1 MIRFFNTAWL
11 GLAMGALAACG
22 AAPAPPP
29 SPAPSSAAPRE
40 QLTRLVERY
49 WDERLLQNPEELPEG
64 AARRFDG
71 AHGYRVSAQFLA
83 DSAALERRYLAALLA
98 LPSVNLDADSRL
110 TYDLFRRARELAI
123 ESYTYP
129 SELLPVNPARSL
141 PLEFAQT
148 GSGADSYAILS
159 PRDFERW
166 QARTDDYVRWTTE
179 AIANMREGLRRGYAL
194 PRVLVEKMLPL
205 LAALGADTP
214 ANVFY
219 QSIGSIPAT
228 VADAERNRLKDGIT
242 AGVRD
247 KILPAYVK
255 LHDFL
260 RDEYLPRARTSVGLS
275 ALPLG
280 SSWYAFLI
288 KRETDSALKPAEIQ
302 ALGVAEVERLRTRLQ
317 SLLAD
322 TAFAGN
328 AAGFLGTMHPDPN
341 PLSFYGELKGQT
353 AAALPALFSETPQA
367 EFAIRRVESFR
378 ETTAPALS
386 YQRAA
391 ADGRSTA
398 VLYVNTGAIAA
409 EPALASAALF
419 LREAEPGHHFQTA
432 ILEERADLPRF
443 RRFGGDPAFVEGWG
457 SYAASLGEE
466 LGLYRDTESK
476 FAALLVQLQC
486 AAGPVVDTGL
496 HSLGWTRERAID
508 YLHALLPVDEAAV
521 RETVDRDLALPGE
534 ALGCFLGER
543 KMQELRARA
552 EKVLGPRFD
561 IRAFHAQLLDDGAL
575 PLDILETKVTRWLD
589 GLK

>member
-22 AAPAPPP
+22 AAPTPPP
-29 SPAPSSAAPRE
+29 SPAPSSAAPRD

-49 WDERLLQNPEELPEG
+49 WDEHLLLYPTELPEG
-64 AARRFDG
+64 AARRYDG
-71 AHGYRVSAQFLA
+71 AYGYRISAQFLA
-83 DSAALERRYLAALLA
+83 DSLALERRYLAAVLA
-98 LPSVNLDADSRL
+98 VPSLNLDADSRL

-141 PLEFAQT
+141 PLLFAQT

-159 PRDFERW
+159 PKDFARW

-228 VADAERNRLKDGIT
+228 VNDAERKRLADGIT

-260 RDEYLPRARTSVGLS
+260 RDEYLARARTSVGLS

-288 KRETDSALKPAEIQ
+288 KRETNTALTPAEIH
-302 ALGVAEVERLRTRLQ
+302 ALGVLEVERLRTRLQ
-317 SLLAD
+317 ALLGDDPHLPSKA
-322 TAFAGN
+322 
-328 AAGFLGTMHPDPN
+328 PDD
-341 PLSFYGELKGQT
+341 PLSFYSELKGQT
-353 AAALPALFSETPQA
+353 AEALPSLFSETPQA
-367 EFAIRRVESFR
+367 EVTIRRVEIFR

-391 ADGRSTA
+391 ADGRSA
-398 VLYVNTGAIAA
+398 AILYVNTGAIAA
-409 EPALASAALF
+409 EPVPASAALF
-419 LREAEPGHHFQTA
+419 LREAAPGHHFQAA
-432 ILEERADLPRF
+432 IAEERADLPRF

-476 FAALLVQLQC
+476 FAALLLQLQC
-486 AAGPVVDTGL
+486 AQGLVVDTGL
-496 HSLGWTRERAID
+496 HSLGWTRQAAID

-543 KMQELRARA
+543 KILDLRARA
-552 EKVLGPRFD
+552 EQVMGPRFD
-561 IRAFHAQLLDDGAL
+561 VRAFHAELLNDGAI
-575 PLDILETKVTRWLD
+575 PLDILENKVKRWLD

>member
-1 MIRFFNTAWL
+1 MIRFFNTAWP
-11 GLAMGALAACG
+11 GLAIMALAACG
-22 AAPAPPP
+22 AARAPPP

-40 QLTRLVERY
+40 QLNRLVEHY
-49 WDERLLQNPEELPEG
+49 WDEHLLLNPGELPQG
-64 AARRFDG
+64 AARRYDG
-71 AHGYRVSAQFLA
+71 ASGYRISAQFLA
-83 DSAALERRYLAALLA
+83 DSFALERRYLAAVLA
-98 LPSVNLDADSRL
+98 VPSLNLDADSRL
-110 TYDLFRRARELAI
+110 TYDLFKRARELAI

-129 SELLPVNPARSL
+129 SELLPVNPVRSL

-148 GSGADSYAILS
+148 GSGADSYAIS
-159 PRDFERW
+159 SARDFERW

-228 VADAERNRLKDGIT
+228 ATDAERKRLTDGIT
-242 AGVRD
+242 AGVRE

-260 RDEYLPRARTSVGLS
+260 RDEYLARARTSVGLS
-275 ALPLG
+275 TLPLG

-288 KRETDSALKPAEIQ
+288 KRETDGTLTPAAIHS
-302 ALGVAEVERLRTRLQ
+302 LGVLEVERLRTRLQ
-317 SLLAD
+317 GLLAD
-322 TAFAGN
+322 
-328 AAGFLGTMHPDPN
+328 DPHL
-341 PLSFYGELKGQT
+341 PAKAPEDLLSFYGELKGQA
-353 AAALPALFSETPQA
+353 AAALPALFAETPQA

-378 ETTAPALS
+378 ETAAPALS
-386 YQRAA
+386 YQCAA
-391 ADGRSTA
+391 ADGRSA
-398 VLYVNTGAIAA
+398 AILYVNTGAVAA
-409 EPALASAALF
+409 EPAMASAALY
-419 LREAEPGHHFQTA
+419 LREAEPGQHFQAA
-432 ILEERADLPRF
+432 IQQERADLPRF
-443 RRFGGDPAFVEGWG
+443 RRFGGDPALVEGWG
-457 SYAASLGEE
+457 VYAASLGEE

-486 AAGPVVDTGL
+486 AAGLVIDTGL

-508 YLHALLPVDEAAV
+508 YLHALMPADEAAV
-521 RETVDRDLALPGE
+521 REAVDRDIALPGE

-543 KMQELRARA
+543 KIQELRARA
-552 EKVLGPRFD
+552 EEVLGPRFD
-561 IRAFHAQLLDDGAL
+561 IRAFHAELLDDGAI
-575 PLDILETKVTRWLD
+575 PLDILESKFKRWLD